1 MRYEG
6 ICLLLLLLLL
16 LFFSSLFLLASQ
28 CILVPVVLWF
38 FLVLL
43 IDNIRWVFRSIILFF
58 VGFRVDGICCSWRKI
73 C

>member
-6 ICLLLLLLLL
+6 ICLLLLLLL

-43 IDNIRWVFRSIILFF
+43 IDNIRWVFRSITLFF
-58 VGFRVDGICCSWRKI
+58 VGFCVDGICCSWRKK